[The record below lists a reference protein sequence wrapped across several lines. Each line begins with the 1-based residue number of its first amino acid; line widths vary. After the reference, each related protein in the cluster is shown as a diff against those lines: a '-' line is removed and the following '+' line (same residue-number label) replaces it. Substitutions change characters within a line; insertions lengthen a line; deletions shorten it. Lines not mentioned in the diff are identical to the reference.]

1 MVIIFISFLVTIILQ
16 KGFAATYKI
25 TILLNRSWEELLSAI
40 ISQLSNTYK
49 PNYKEL
55 EIELLG
61 TFFLEHDGSHTS
73 ETRYKCL
80 PTKCSGHFSIC
91 FCIFAV
97 VTITATNSGIPTL
110 CDNISTKWF
119 KQNVGR
125 HFHSLQ
131 VKYRGHA
138 LY

>member
-73 ETRYKCL
+73 ETVC
-80 PTKCSGHFSIC
+80 
-91 FCIFAV
+91 
-97 VTITATNSGIPTL
+97 
-110 CDNISTKWF
+110 
-119 KQNVGR
+119 
-125 HFHSLQ
+125 
-131 VKYRGHA
+131 
-138 LY
+138 